1 MVAMVA
7 SASGYGTLRRFLSA
21 PDGQGVDVGEVAI
34 TTSVAVSSKQ
44 RASIKWLLS
53 KAFNNRVPENL
64 QEPFYR
70 DHEDQEHLKPPIVG
84 GLANAELYCLALAN
98 MYSDPNYH
106 SLSHWNILQTLA
118 RKGVPVPD
126 PADCAL
132 TETVLIQT
140 NPLKMSAHMCVMEAL
155 MVLYAREVV
164 TGDRVAAAVQRFGFS
179 QQSAITGHEDG
190 LLTWINAACA
200 ALNNAED
207 ESSSK
212 VPPLR
217 SLQEACDGAAL
228 AALISFYCPE
238 ALPRSAVR
246 VGRMSS
252 IHDCLHNL
260 MLVRDFCRDR
270 LPHDV
275 FHMMPED
282 VAYMR
287 GSMRQNL
294 VAMLADLFNLLE
306 VHPVKSVKYP
316 GIARADS
323 NAHGVR
329 HKRCL
334 PPPPPTPIPD
344 LRADAHAHAHAH
356 AANTPLPVSRSPSA
370 SGVRGR
376 AAGRSACSTPE
387 RRSMS
392 PQREEFVVH
401 RGRAITTLSAL
412 VRREDENAYSPYP
425 GVGVGGVAAGRP
437 SSRGPRESFAG
448 RRSRRSSIS
457 DDSQLTVENFG
468 GSQDRLHFA
477 GRNPEKELATVT
489 SAAAMTHQRKIS
501 APAGPIDYNP
511 PLRSSRQ
518 DIRGSIQFFHEDY
531 QNGQEERN
539 KMERQ
544 HSQPQTT
551 EQYHPIRRQLSSDT
565 ITVNQT
571 HGMSYKGGGDGY
583 YLNDRDSTDGDG
595 SKTSFADLNK
605 IRSNG
610 DQQGLV
616 KMKGEGEPERRKTTT
631 FSTPPPNTT
640 TWQQHF
646 MQQEHQPNGDEVL
659 DEATSPSGGQAMA
672 AQLNNIRLK
681 LEEKRRRIEQ
691 EKLRMEVAVTRRS
704 QQLGQQAFLQAVTRG
719 KGARTP
725 ADDDG
730 KDEHHNRQ
738 DMVVE
743 PPGQSAE
750 NVALEQYQQSI
761 AKMNSSLQDIQSDI
775 ARLASQQSQL
785 QQQQQQ
791 QHQQQ
796 QQQQLQQQQ
805 QQLQQQQ
812 QQQLQQQQQHLQ
824 QQLQL
829 HQQQAKQLFQ
839 QPPPQS
845 PYQQQFQQNIPQLHS
860 QFSSAHNVSR
870 ANTTPGFGSTP
881 HIARDLYTFE
891 PDDQPQFYLHDTPA
905 HPPRRTW
912 AQHAQHAQHAHHDNT
927 ELRGWQLHQQQQ
939 QQQQQQYPPH
949 EVSQRT
955 WRSPSPQP
963 PPERTWHPQGFVLHD
978 RTNQP
983 FPVHYNNDR
992 YQNGTENIRET
1003 QNHLSYTVINPSHYV
1018 SQSPPPAA
1026 SPQRRSNTPQRQGS
1040 LPEVSRR
1047 PEPVSLQQLQ
1057 APAPAPAPVPVQPPD
1072 DMEPQNIS
1080 FIGNAEDDALRQGI
1094 NRLNISSGTRT
1105 YRIPSPTRPSLNRT
1119 SFQHMEQ
1126 EESEQNEKGFYISF
1140 DNEQPK
1146 RPKPP
1151 LRAKRGSPRKER
1163 SAAELSPE
1171 RSPEDTW
1178 DEREELA
1185 PPPAQAPAQAPAPAH
1200 RKTGAASDVSQRM
1213 ETPPR
1218 ERPQRTANAEP
1229 AALLIGEL
1237 NPDPNSA
1244 EEMER
1249 KKERIML
1256 LSLQRRQRADE
1267 ARARAEAAAAARR
1280 AREEAA
1286 QEQKLARKEEQ
1297 ARRRE
1302 AILQQYKLKKAIE
1315 EAEREGKVLDKSEFM
1330 ETLKGG
1336 HSQAGVG
1343 GAGGGTRL
1351 RGKAARARPKTI
1363 HVDSGALH
1371 AAEGMLAKQPSAT
1384 NLSAGGTM
1392 RRDYYRGS
1400 QDSLAERAGLYR
1412 ESPVED
1418 RGGVSP
1424 GSASSGALGR
1434 RGSCKTSRE
1443 RVNDEAQ
1450 SARGRSKYST
1460 YQSNFKAGR
1469 KSSSLMNLCDSGLGR
1484 ATPPR
1489 RAASPAL
1496 RARGAGS
1503 PASGP
1508 GSLPA
1513 PPTAIGRRRAPPDDA
1528 SDVSSTHSSIMDYS
1542 GPKLYKQPT
1551 TKSNR
1556 GIMLNAVEYCVFP
1569 GAVNA
1574 EAKRRVLEEVARS
1587 ESKHFL
1593 VLFRDAGC
1601 QFRALY
1607 SYCPD
1612 TELVAKLY
1620 GTGPKHVNDR
1630 MFDKF
1635 FKYNSGSKCFSQVH
1649 TKHLTVTIDAF
1660 TIHNS
1665 LWQGKKVQ
1673 LPSKKDMALVI

>member
-21 PDGQGVDVGEVAI
+21 PDCQGVDVGEVAI
-34 TTSVAVSSKQ
+34 TSSVAVSSKQ

-344 LRADAHAHAHAH
+344 LRADAHAHAHA
-356 AANTPLPVSRSPSA
+356 ANTPLPVSRSPSA

-412 VRREDENAYSPYP
+412 VRREEENAYSPYP
-425 GVGVGGVAAGRP
+425 GVGVAGVAAGRP

-704 QQLGQQAFLQAVTRG
+704 QQLGQQAFLQAVTRLATHSVTYYTNSMFYAAHVRCVRAQSTGVRTRVRGWLSACACAPYASCLLRWRCTGVLQG

-912 AQHAQHAQHAHHDNT
+912 AQHAQHAQHAHHENT
-927 ELRGWQLHQQQQ
+927 ELRGW
-939 QQQQQQYPPH
+939 
-949 EVSQRT
+949 
-955 WRSPSPQP
+955 QP

-1151 LRAKRGSPRKER
+1151 LRAKTSY
-1163 SAAELSPE
+1163 
-1171 RSPEDTW
+1171 
-1178 DEREELA
+1178 
-1185 PPPAQAPAQAPAPAH
+1185 QI
-1200 RKTGAASDVSQRM
+1200 VS
-1213 ETPPR
+1213 
-1218 ERPQRTANAEP
+1218 
-1229 AALLIGEL
+1229 
-1237 NPDPNSA
+1237 
-1244 EEMER
+1244 
-1249 KKERIML
+1249 
-1256 LSLQRRQRADE
+1256 RRQRADE

-1469 KSSSLMNLCDSGLGR
+1469 KSSSLMNLCDNVGGFPDSGLGR